1 MKMSRIVA
9 SLMMLHTLL
18 AASVNAKELVYTRAF
33 ADDDYG
39 NYHVAVLNAVFKATK
54 EYGDITLV
62 PHPQPM
68 TQSRQMLSLLKGE
81 ADVMWSVTNQAREQK
96 LIPIKLPLLK
106 GFAGF
111 RVLVINPSRQSELTE
126 DADSR
131 TLKNLTMV
139 QGTDW
144 PDMDVLTANGYR
156 VEGEDWSSWFGSM
169 YSMVSRNLVDAF
181 PRNIIEVH
189 RDLERHKDKH
199 VSLEQFHLL
208 KYPNYEYFFVSPDNP
223 ALANRL
229 RLGLIRILDD
239 GELERIFDSF
249 EGHRKAEILAD
260 AESRKIHEL
269 GNPTIPYKLD
279 YARWDK
285 YKDLAIRALEKE
297 MSE

>member
-1 MKMSRIVA
+1 M
-9 SLMMLHTLL
+9 MMLHTLL
-18 AASVNAKELVYTRAF
+18 IASVNAEELVYTRAF
-33 ADDDYG
+33 ADGDYG
-39 NYHVAVLNAVFKATK
+39 NYHVAVLHALLNATK
-54 EYGDITLV
+54 EYGDVTLV

-68 TQSRQMLSLLKGE
+68 TQSRQMLSLLKEE

-96 LIPIKLPLLK
+96 LIPIRLPLLK

-111 RVLVINPSRQSELTE
+111 RVLVINPSRRKELTKG
-126 DADSR
+126 ADSR
-131 TLKNLTMV
+131 TLKSLTMV
-139 QGTDW
+139 QGSDW
-144 PDMDVLTANGYR
+144 PDIDVLTANGYK
-156 VEGEDWSSWFGSM
+156 VEGEDWSLWFDSM

-189 RDLERHKDKH
+189 RDLERHKNKD
-199 VSLEQFHLL
+199 VALEQFHLL

-229 RLGLIRILDD
+229 RLGLIRILDN
-239 GELERIFDSF
+239 GELERIFNNF
-249 EGHRKAEILAD
+249 EGHRKAEILAND
-260 AESRKIHEL
+260 KNRKVHEL

>member
-1 MKMSRIVA
+1 MSRFVA
-9 SLMMLHTLL
+9 SMMMLHTLL
-18 AASVNAKELVYTRAF
+18 LSSVNAEELVYTRAF

-39 NYHVAVLNAVFKATK
+39 SYHVAVLNAVFKATK

-81 ADVMWSVTNQAREQK
+81 ADVLWSVTNQTREQK
-96 LIPIKLPLLK
+96 LIPIELPLLK

-126 DADSR
+126 DADGR

-156 VEGEDWSSWFGSM
+156 VEGEDWSLWFDSM

-181 PRNIIEVH
+181 PCNVIEVH
-189 RDLERHKDKH
+189 RDLERHKDKY
-199 VSLEQFHLL
+199 VTLEQFHLL

-223 ALANRL
+223 
-229 RLGLIRILDD
+229 
-239 GELERIFDSF
+239 
-249 EGHRKAEILAD
+249 
-260 AESRKIHEL
+260 
-269 GNPTIPYKLD
+269 T
-279 YARWDK
+279 
-285 YKDLAIRALEKE
+285 
-297 MSE
+297 

>member
-1 MKMSRIVA
+1 MKMSRFVA
-9 SLMMLHTLL
+9 SMMMLHTLL
-18 AASVNAKELVYTRAF
+18 MASVNAEELVYTRAF

-39 NYHVAVLNAVFKATK
+39 SYHVAVLSAVIAATP
-54 EYGDITLV
+54 EYGDVALT
-62 PHPQPM
+62 PHPHPM
-68 TQSRQMLSLLKGE
+68 SQSRQLVTLLKGD
-81 ADVMWSVTNQAREQK
+81 ADVMWSVTNSNREQR
-96 LIPIKLPLLK
+96 LLPIKLPLLK
-106 GFAGF
+106 GYSGY
-111 RVLVINPSRQSELTE
+111 RVLVINPSEQSSFAQQTGE
-126 DADSR
+126 A
-131 TLKNLTMV
+131 LKQSTMV
-139 QGTDW
+139 QGADW
-144 PDMDVLTANGYR
+144 PDLSVLKANGYN
-156 VEGEDWSSWFGSM
+156 VSGEDWSLWFHSM
-169 YSMVSRNLVDAF
+169 YSMVDRGLVDAF

-229 RLGLIRILDD
+229 RLGLVRILDD
-239 GELERIFDSF
+239 GKLERIFDSF
-249 EGHRKAEILAD
+249 EGHRKAEMLAD